1 MQENFPLQTTFHSEK
16 IQIMAAQGLQLERNV
31 VQALANQTPVR
42 DLPGVRINDV
52 KTQPKDGFDVEFQ
65 LQSGQRSIHVY
76 GEIKPAVSPKLLEQL
91 APWIRRMRS
100 LRKDVAFVLICP
112 FLSLRSQTYCIE
124 NGIDFL
130 DLAGNI
136 SINVPG
142 AFTLQRLGMRGE
154 STDRSSTEQ
163 LPTTNVFSGR
173 SSRILRVLLEQIKPR
188 TLTEIASE
196 LEAETSRT
204 SRAFLTQKL
213 NFAVSLGAVSK
224 ALSSLEEQLWIRRQN
239 SSIVVPE
246 PRRLLLEWAEKYKER
261 FRWRLR
267 SSFQASNPFGKTP
280 AEIDQGLKSLVAT
293 PYVFTAAAA
302 AVDAPF
308 IDLDRIDIFLLPN
321 QDDTRLRQLPPTPMS
336 QGIPT
341 LRFIYP
347 YDEGVFLYSN
357 RQSNFPKVSN
367 IQAYLDLY
375 AQGGR
380 DLKQADVLLDAAI
393 APRWKSA

>member
-1 MQENFPLQTTFHSEK
+1 MK
-16 IQIMAAQGLQLERNV
+16 AQGLQLERNV
-31 VQALANQTPVR
+31 VQALANQAPVR
-42 DLPGVRINDV
+42 DLPGVRIDDV
-52 KTQPKDGFDVEFQ
+52 KTQPKDGFDIEFQ
-65 LQSGQRSIHVY
+65 LQSGQRSIHVF
-76 GEIKPAVSPKLLEQL
+76 GEIKPAASPKLLEQL

-100 LRKDVAFVLICP
+100 LRTDVAFALICP
-112 FLSLRSQTYCIE
+112 FLSPRSQAYCIE

-154 STDRSSTEQ
+154 SADSSTEQ

-173 SSRILRVLLEQIKPR
+173 SSRILRVLLERIKPR
-188 TLTEIASE
+188 TLTEIANE
-196 LEAETSRT
+196 LETETNRIT
-204 SRAFLTQKL
+204 RQFATQKL
-213 NFAVSLGAVSK
+213 SFAVSLGAISK

-239 SSIVVPE
+239 SSVVVPE

-267 SSFQASNPFGKTP
+267 SSFQAPNPFGKTP
-280 AEIDQGLKSLVAT
+280 AEINQGLQSLVAT

-302 AVDAPF
+302 ATDAPF

-321 QDDTRLRQLPPTPMS
+321 PDDTKLLQLPPTPIS
-336 QGIPT
+336 QDVPK

-357 RQSNFPKVSN
+357 RETNFPKVSN

-393 APRWKSA
+393 TPRWNSI

>member
-1 MQENFPLQTTFHSEK
+1 MGEYVMQENFPLQTTFHSEK

-321 QDDTRLRQLPPTPMS
+321 QDDTTQVR
-336 QGIPT
+336 
-341 LRFIYP
+341 P
-347 YDEGVFLYSN
+347 YEIRGNELSW
-357 RQSNFPKVSN
+357 KV
-367 IQAYLDLY
+367 
-375 AQGGR
+375 
-380 DLKQADVLLDAAI
+380 
-393 APRWKSA
+393 APRPDGSIPITILHRVSSEERPLVKGLN

>member
-1 MQENFPLQTTFHSEK
+1 MQ
-16 IQIMAAQGLQLERNV
+16 AQGPQLERNV
-31 VQALANQTPVR
+31 VQALTNQTPVR
-42 DLPGVRINDV
+42 DLPGVRISDV

-65 LQSGQRSIHVY
+65 LQSGQRRILVY
-76 GEIKPAVSPKLLEQL
+76 GEVKPAASPKLLEQL
-91 APWIRRMRS
+91 APWIRRMQS
-100 LRKDVAFVLICP
+100 LRKDVAFALICP
-112 FLSLRSQTYCIE
+112 FLAPRSQAYCIE

-142 AFTLQRLGMRGE
+142 AFTLQRLGMRPE
-154 STDRSSTEQ
+154 PNDETSTEQ
-163 LPTTNVFSGR
+163 PPTTNVFSGR
-173 SSRILRVLLEQIKPR
+173 SSRILRVLLERIKPR
-188 TLTEIASE
+188 TLTEIANE
-196 LEAETSRT
+196 LDAETNRI

-213 NFAVSLGAVSK
+213 NFAVSLGAISK

-239 SSIVVPE
+239 SSVVVPE

-267 SSFQASNPFGKTP
+267 SSFQASNPFGKAP
-280 AEIDQGLKSLVAT
+280 AEINRGLQSLLAT

-321 QDDTRLRQLPPTPMS
+321 QEDAKLRQLRQPPISQDTPK
-336 QGIPT
+336 
-341 LRFIYP
+341 LRFIYA
-347 YDEGVFLYSN
+347 YDEGVFLYSA
-357 RQSNFPKVSN
+357 RDSNFPRVSN

-375 AQGGR
+375 ARGGR